1 MRSVVTERLLHHPL
15 TASIDATLGN
25 IQLQTLLSV
34 RSLSQ
39 IVMTTKNHFGE
50 LLVQVVF

>member
-15 TASIDATLGN
+15 TASIGATSGN
-25 IQLQTLLSV
+25 FQLPTVLSV